1 MSFITHFVDLFLQS
15 APWLLLGL
23 FIAGLI
29 KQLIPESWVKKQ
41 LGQGNRIVRAAFIG
55 APLPLCS
62 CGVIP
67 TAMAVRRAGASKAST
82 ASFLVAT
89 PETGVDSLS
98 ITYSL
103 MGPVMTIARPI
114 SAIISAIVT
123 GNLVKTFI
131 EETPPTSPEIPKSCC
146 SGTPPPD
153 PTLAEKFI
161 NGIRYGFGR
170 LLGDFVNWLLVGLIV
185 AALIQTFVPGDWLTR
200 YGSGPL
206 GMALMV
212 IIAIPMYVCATAST
226 PIAAGLM
233 LGGVSP
239 GAALVFM
246 LAGPATN
253 IATMA
258 VVRQELGNR
267 SLVAYL
273 AGVIGSALLMGLALD
288 ALESYFNWQL
298 IVRSGAHEHVGM
310 IGFSSGIA
318 LTLLIA
324 YQYIKKL
331 PARLKPTQPAS

>member
-1 MSFITHFVDLFLQS
+1 MDFINHFIDLFLKS

-23 FIAGLI
+23 FIAGQI
-29 KQLIPESWVKKQ
+29 KQLIPDSWVKKQ
-41 LGQGNRIVRAAFIG
+41 LGQGNRIFRAALIG

-98 ITYSL
+98 VTYSL
-103 MGPVMTIARPI
+103 MGPVMAIARPI
-114 SAIISAIVT
+114 SAIISAVIT
-123 GNLVKTFI
+123 GNLVKAFV
-131 EETPPTSPEIPKSCC
+131 EETPPTTPETHSSCC
-146 SGTPPPD
+146 GSKSKVELTVM
-153 PTLAEKFI
+153 EKFVS
-161 NGIRYGFGR
+161 GLKYGFGQ
-170 LLGDFVNWLLVGLIV
+170 LLGDFLNWLMVGLIV
-185 AALIQTFVPGDWLTR
+185 AALIQAFVSGDWLAQ

-206 GMALMV
+206 GMMLMV
-212 IIAIPMYVCATAST
+212 MIAIPMYVCATAST

-267 SLVAYL
+267 ALAAYL
-273 AGVIGSALLMGLALD
+273 AGVVGSALIMGLALD
-288 ALESYFNWQL
+288 ALASHYGWQL
-298 IVRSGAHEHVGM
+298 VVSTGAQEHTGM
-310 IGFSSGIA
+310 LTVLSGIA
-318 LTLLIA
+318 LALLII
-324 YQYIKKL
+324 YQYGKKL
-331 PARLKPTQPAS
+331 PDRFKPNRVAS